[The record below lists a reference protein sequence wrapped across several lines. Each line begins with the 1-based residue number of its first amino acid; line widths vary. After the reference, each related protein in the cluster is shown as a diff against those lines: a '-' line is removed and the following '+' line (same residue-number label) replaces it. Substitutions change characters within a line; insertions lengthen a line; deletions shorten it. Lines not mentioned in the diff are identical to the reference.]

1 MYTRLFSISVVAIA
15 VLAGAFA
22 VPRSSHA
29 AQVAGSAASAALPKT
44 MRAVA
49 FDKTGGVD
57 VLTLRTLAVPE
68 VGADEVLIAVHTAGV
83 GVWDSDIRKGRS
95 GFVKMHFPYVQG
107 SDGAGIV
114 AATGSAVTTVK
125 VGDAVY
131 SYNWDNPKGGFYA
144 EYVAVPAKH
153 VARVPKGVTLD
164 QAGAL
169 GVSGLTALTG
179 IDDTLH
185 LKAGDTLIIHGASG
199 AVGTLAIQFA
209 KLRGAKVL
217 ATASGE
223 DGLALVRRLGADAAV
238 DGRKGDIAAAARAF
252 APKGADAVLA
262 LASGDALERCIAAL
276 HAGGRVV
283 FPGGVEPPPKARGT
297 ITVTAYDALYDAP
310 AFERLNRAVEARKFE
325 VPIAAEF
332 PLADAAKAHARL
344 EAGHVLGKIVLRV
357 R

>member
-1 MYTRLFSISVVAIA
+1 MSTSRIKSVS
-15 VLAGAFA
+15 VLALAIFAAAVTATAAPASIPTSMKAMALDQPGAPNVITMHTLP
-22 VPRSSHA
+22 VP
-29 AQVAGSAASAALPKT
+29 QL
-44 MRAVA
+44 
-49 FDKTGGVD
+49 
-57 VLTLRTLAVPE
+57 
-68 VGADEVLIAVHTAGV
+68 GADEVLIAIHTAGI
-83 GVWDSDIRKGRS
+83 GVWDADIRKKMTY
-95 GFVKMHFPYVQG
+95 VKTRYPYILG
-107 SDGAGIV
+107 SDGSGTI
-114 AATGSAVTTVK
+114 AAVGASVTGFK

-153 VARVPKGVTLD
+153 VAHVPKGVTLE

-169 GVSGLTALTG
+169 GVSGLTALSG
-179 IDDTLH
+179 IDEALH
-185 LKAGDTLIIHGASG
+185 LKTGETIIIHGASG
-199 AVGTLAIQFA
+199 AVGTLAIQLA
-209 KLRGAKVL
+209 KLRGATVL
-217 ATASGE
+217 ATASGA

-283 FPGGVEPPPKARGT
+283 FPHGVEPAPKARGT
-297 ITVTAYDALYDAP
+297 ITVTGYDALYDAP
-310 AFERLNRAVEARKFE
+310 AFERLNRAIEARMFE

-332 PLADAAKAHARL
+332 PLADAAKAHTRL

>member
-1 MYTRLFSISVVAIA
+1 MSVRLFSISLFAVA
-15 VLAGAFA
+15 VLAGAGA

-29 AQVAGSAASAALPKT
+29 AQAAPGAAVPKT

-49 FDKTGGVD
+49 FDKPGGVD
-57 VLTLRTLAVPE
+57 VLTLHTLAVPE
-68 VGADEVLIAVHTAGV
+68 VGADEVLIAMHTAGV
-83 GVWDSDIRKGRS
+83 GVWDSDIRKGRP
-95 GFVKMHFPYVQG
+95 GFVKLHFPYVMG

-153 VARVPKGVTLD
+153 VARVPKGMGLD

-169 GVSGLTALTG
+169 GVSGLTALSG

-185 LKAGDTLIIHGASG
+185 LKSGETLIIYGASG
-199 AVGTLAIQFA
+199 AVGTLAIQLA
-209 KLRGAKVL
+209 KVRGAKVL
-217 ATASGE
+217 AVASGE

-238 DGRKGDIAAAARAF
+238 DGRKGDIGAAARAF

-276 HAGGRVV
+276 HAGGRVAV
-283 FPGGVEPPPKARGT
+283 PHGVDPEPKSRGT
-297 ITVTAYDALYDAP
+297 ITVTGYDAVYDAP
-310 AFERLNRAVEARKFE
+310 AFERLNLAIEARKFE

-332 PLADAAKAHARL
+332 PLADAAKAHTRL

-357 R
+357 K